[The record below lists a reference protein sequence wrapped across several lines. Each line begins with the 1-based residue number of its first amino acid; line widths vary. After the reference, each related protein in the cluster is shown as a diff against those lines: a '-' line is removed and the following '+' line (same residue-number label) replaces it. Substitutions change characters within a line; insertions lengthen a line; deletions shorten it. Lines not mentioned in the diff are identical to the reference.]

1 MSSRHFNLESNEIH
15 LSSTPLR
22 GATVAVSVLGKLNIP
37 LLLDPRFFVPM
48 GWLALGVWPYCQT
61 SLFHYTTVL
70 WNLKRIPSGI
80 QTHTS
85 SILKCLTSWEES
97 NLRRLR
103 NLTLPSRERVYLFR
117 HGKLKR
123 SFSKVIYHG
132 LDNTGQLLPC
142 CFLSQRHEHVY
153 FRADIWVALNQSQAT
168 YQGGPW
174 SCFLTPQSISRYL
187 WFKLKKWLGPWV
199 IPTLSESC
207 IRIRIALPYFGWVSR
222 SYHIEIE
229 QGTIWMT
236 SPKDSQLRTGRF
248 NN

>member
-1 MSSRHFNLESNEIH
+1 MQLYFW
-15 LSSTPLR
+15 
-22 GATVAVSVLGKLNIP
+22 K
-37 LLLDPRFFVPM
+37 
-48 GWLALGVWPYCQT
+48 
-61 SLFHYTTVL
+61 
-70 WNLKRIPSGI
+70 LKRIPSGI
-80 QTHTS
+80 QTHTP

-153 FRADIWVALNQSQAT
+153 FRADIWLLWTNRRL
-168 YQGGPW
+168 
-174 SCFLTPQSISRYL
+174 LTKAVHGRASYTTEHISHYL

-229 QGTIWMT
+229 QSTIWMT
-236 SPKDSQLRTGRF
+236 SIQKIPSSELGVSITKA
-248 NN
+248 